1 MTTAQDLMIV
11 AVDLVPGRSVE
22 PGDLSLA
29 LAGAELLDLVAARAV
44 TLDGDRV
51 IPNPRQAFDD
61 RLLDEASSALTRQSP
76 YESVEDWL
84 WRRGRGLSA
93 GYLKAWEAEGPE
105 DRKRHRWI
113 PSRTQQPPVP
123 ADSPARLRAE
133 ERWVSDEPVL
143 VALATAAGVRERT
156 DEDPLVATAGPDATE
171 GPDADATE
179 DPDVTRDPDATGD
192 PDAADGLGDDSTVTV
207 LAAVNEAVMELEAVR
222 QRRAI
227 ENAAF
232 DNIWRGL

>member
-51 IPNPRQAFDD
+51 IPNPQQAFDD

-113 PSRTQQPPVP
+113 PSRTQQPAP

-156 DEDPLVATAGPDATE
+156 DEDPLAATADPDAVATE
-171 GPDADATE
+171 GPDA
-179 DPDVTRDPDATGD
+179 TGD
-192 PDAADGLGDDSTVTV
+192 PVAAEGLGDDDSTVTV